1 MLKIEKRLIA
11 LAFITLLLIPGF
23 QNGFQNFSS
32 KSHDQSN
39 IIQKAFADST
49 REVTIPVSKDSFLR
63 NGSPNT
69 NEGANPNL
77 IIQGSGEKRVVV
89 AFDQNQISSAI
100 SPGESIASA
109 KLRLY
114 IVDNGN
120 NWGTGGKTIFV
131 HKLLSNWSE
140 GNG

>member
-1 MLKIEKRLIA
+1 RNNEKA
-11 LAFITLLLIPGF
+11 CTG
-23 QNGFQNFSS
+23 
-32 KSHDQSN
+32 
-39 IIQKAFADST
+39 ST
-49 REVTIPVSKDSFLR
+49 TQVTSPISKDSCLR

-69 NEGANPNL
+69 NERTNPNL

-89 AFDQNQISSAI
+89 AFDQNQISCAI

-109 KLRLY
+109 KLRIY

-140 GNG
+140 GNGWND